1 MQLEEDWMIYWLKGI
16 KKEMGEEIKEVFG
29 REIVIP
35 KKPFPRMTFK
45 EVMDM
50 LKKDIPDLG
59 TENEK
64 ALGEYIKEKYDHE
77 FVFVTKWP

>member
-1 MQLEEDWMIYWLKGI
+1 
-16 KKEMGEEIKEVFG
+16 
-29 REIVIP
+29 
-35 KKPFPRMTFK
+35 MTFK

-64 ALGEYIKEKYDHE
+64 ALGGVI
-77 FVFVTKWP
+77 